1 MKNLGRIVATVAG
14 ALYALSPI
22 DVVPD
27 FIPLLGQLDDV
38 GVIILVVLYWLA
50 LKNQP
55 AETPAA
61 AGAGQDSKVIDIDPI
76 E

>member
-1 MKNLGRIVATVAG
+1 MKNLGRIAATVAG

-22 DVVPD
+22 DLIPD
-27 FIPLLGQLDDV
+27 FIPVLGQLDDV

-55 AETPAA
+55 ADAPAA
-61 AGAGQDSKVIDIDPI
+61 AGAGDDGKVIDIDPV

>member
-1 MKNLGRIVATVAG
+1 MKNLGRIAATVAG

-27 FIPLLGQLDDV
+27 FIPLLGQLDDI

>member
-22 DVVPD
+22 DLIPD
-27 FIPLLGQLDDV
+27 FIPVLGQLDDV
-38 GVIILVVLYWLA
+38 GVIILVALYWLS
-50 LKNQP
+50 LRNR
-55 AETPAA
+55 TPAT
-61 AGAGQDSKVIDIDPI
+61 AGAGKDGKVIDIDPI

>member
-1 MKNLGRIVATVAG
+1 MRYLGRIAATVAG

-22 DVVPD
+22 DVIPD
-27 FIPLLGQLDDV
+27 FIPLFGQLDDL
-38 GVIILVVLYWLA
+38 GVILLVVLYWLA

-55 AETPAA
+55 IAEEAEPAPQ
-61 AGAGQDSKVIDIDPI
+61 GGPVIDVDPV

>member
-1 MKNLGRIVATVAG
+1 MKNLGRIAATVAG

-22 DVVPD
+22 DIIPD
-27 FIPLLGQLDDV
+27 FIPVLGQLDDI
-38 GVIILVVLYWLA
+38 GVIILVVLYWLS

-55 AETPAA
+55 P
-61 AGAGQDSKVIDIDPI
+61 GAGEDGKVIDIDPL